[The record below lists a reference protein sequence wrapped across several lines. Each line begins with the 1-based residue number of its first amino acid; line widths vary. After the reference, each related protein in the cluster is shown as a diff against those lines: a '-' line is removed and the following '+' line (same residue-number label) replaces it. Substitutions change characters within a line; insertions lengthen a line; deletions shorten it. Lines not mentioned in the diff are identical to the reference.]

1 MNTQIEYKKGIL
13 FIKISGVLV
22 GNKINKFESE
32 VIPIVL
38 GLQARNITINMN
50 DISLIDKRGINSLIK
65 ISNLSNKF
73 NGKLVLC
80 DLNDYLK
87 SNFKHSDIFDYCFK
101 SKNEKSSIEVFKI
114 WWMKNILELRNA
126 SL

>member
-38 GLQARNITINMN
+38 GLQAGNITINMN

-80 DLNDYLK
+80 NLNDYLK

-101 SKNEKSSIEVFKI
+101 SKNEKSSVEVFKI
-114 WWMKNILELRNA
+114 WWMKSILELRNA